1 VDDVLDNVVEDME
14 LEMVELELVDALE
27 LVDVLELVVVVRE
40 ELVDMLDE
48 VVLEDELEVEDAKGP
63 LLQVVCIG

>member
-1 VDDVLDNVVEDME
+1 MDDVLDNVVEDME